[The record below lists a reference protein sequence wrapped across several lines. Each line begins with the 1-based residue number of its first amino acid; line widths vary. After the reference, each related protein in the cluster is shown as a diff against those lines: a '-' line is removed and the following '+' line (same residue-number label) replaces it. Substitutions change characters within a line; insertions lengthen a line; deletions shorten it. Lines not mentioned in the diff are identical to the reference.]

1 MKIQDLAIIFV
12 LIILPISL
20 VLSAYTQYQIQTLNT
35 QTLYDTQLTA
45 ATYDAIKAYQINAE
59 NSTTSELSNSKVRDI
74 EASVSTFKNSI
85 ISAFR
90 LKGYTEEEL
99 INYIPALVY
108 TMYDGFYIYSPY
120 ENVNHQVDEAG
131 NKIQG
136 NGENI
141 YGLKPYIPYSCRYIK
156 SGIDVVITYA
166 LDNYI
171 TVQGT
176 VNGNYVNESGY
187 LIDGI
192 TVDDATD
199 VVKYNGVT
207 FQTEQLKEYL
217 PIPRVDSVPEGEDVI
232 PEAYSYV
239 KINGTKYYNVNIDTN
254 IPGYDTIIYLS
265 NGTVTVQCKKTDQYP
280 NDQYAKYENLINN
293 NNQAKQY
300 YKNAKEFTDKVRSI
314 MGLNLTE
321 LTYGD
326 AYDVDGNTKLW
337 PENTTKIFTGTTNI
351 ENELSSFNQHRLE
364 VIRHTIESN
373 LSLAIA
379 NYNNY
384 SKSTTNDFQM
394 PKLKENEW
402 DYITHNISLIS
413 FLQGI
418 NIGGKIYNGYT
429 IVTNS
434 ESKEVVL
441 EPNIYILGQDSSGK
455 KTYHKIGDI
464 ELENNIITVNVGN
477 YSGTT
482 DSRSV
487 GRINLDFRR
496 KSITD
501 NNNTKYYYPLQGYDA
516 SYTSVVMQ
524 DEVNSKSYKDIYEYV
539 NTECD
544 DNVKK
549 AFYTALGRE
558 REGQYK
564 SNYVIPF

>member
-20 VLSAYTQYQIQTLNT
+20 VLSTYTQYQIQTLNT

-59 NSTTSELSNSKVRDI
+59 NSTTSELSNSKIRDI

-85 ISAFR
+85 MSAFR
-90 LKGYTEEEL
+90 LNGYTEEEL
-99 INYIPALVY
+99 DNYIPALVY

-120 ENVNHQVDEAG
+120 ENVNHQVDESG

-141 YGLKPYIPYSCRYIK
+141 YGLKPYIPYSCRYK
-156 SGIDVVITYA
+156 KGTIDIIITYA

-171 TVQGT
+171 TVQGI

-187 LIDGI
+187 LIDGV
-192 TVDDATD
+192 TVDISTD
-199 VVKYNGVT
+199 KVLYNGIEIK
-207 FQTEQLKEYL
+207 TEQLKEYFIGSTENRIL
-217 PIPRVDSVPEGEDVI
+217 AGVYP
-232 PEAYSYV
+232 YV
-239 KINGTKYYNVNIDTN
+239 KLNGTKYYLIGDQ
-254 IPGYDTIIYLS
+254 IIYLS
-265 NGTVTVQCKKTDQYP
+265 NGTVRVQCEYTGNPDDEYS
-280 NDQYAKYENLINN
+280 KYRNLIEN
-293 NNQAKQY
+293 NNQAIQY
-300 YKNAKEFTDKVRSI
+300 YKNAKEFTDKVRST
-314 MGLNLTE
+314 MGLNLIE

-326 AYDVDGNTKLW
+326 AYDVDGKTKLW
-337 PENTTKIFTGTTNI
+337 PGDTTKIFTGTTNI
-351 ENELSSFNQHRLE
+351 ENELSNFNQHRLE

-394 PKLKENEW
+394 PELKENEW
-402 DYITHNISLIS
+402 DCITHNISLIS
-413 FLQGI
+413 FLQGL

-455 KTYHKIGDI
+455 KTYHKIGDT
-464 ELENNIITVNVGN
+464 ELESKIITANAGN

-482 DSRSV
+482 DSRSA

-501 NNNTKYYYPLQGYDA
+501 NNNTKYYYPLQDYDA
-516 SYTSVVMQ
+516 SYTSVVIQ
-524 DEVNSKSYKDIYEYV
+524 DKVNSKSYKDIYEYV

-564 SNYVIPF
+564 SNYVLPF